1 MEAEVI
7 FEINKALDYLKEN
20 ISVVEDEFQSPI
32 SETILFCHKDIKSL
46 KDGK

>member
-20 ISVVEDEFQSPI
+20 ISIVEDNLQSPI
-32 SETILFCHKDIKSL
+32 SETILFCRKDIKSL